1 LGASPH
7 ELLSGA
13 GNLPGAGLPNPGGLI
28 RHKIYRQQANDNW
41 PLLLETLVMAI
52 AKRNEGANVNSD
64 INVTPM
70 VDVMLV
76 LLIIFMVITPMLQK
90 GISVDMAKVNN
101 PTPMQDADKEDALLV
116 SVMRDG
122 TVYFGSDKVPVDSL
136 TGKVKDRLTNRTN
149 KEVYLKADARA
160 HFGNVV
166 QVVDAVRAAG
176 VDDLGLLTEQRKN
189 TAAPPT
195 VPATGQ

>member
-1 LGASPH
+1 MSCCPA
-7 ELLSGA
+7 
-13 GNLPGAGLPNPGGLI
+13 PGTFPAPGFPIQVEGFTG
-28 RHKIYRQQANDNW
+28 NW
-41 PLLLETLVMAI
+41 PLTTGHCSWEISVMAL

-116 SVMRDG
+116 SVLPDG
-122 TVYFGSDKVPVDSL
+122 TVYFGADKIPVDTL

-149 KEVYLKADARA
+149 KEVYLKA
-160 HFGNVV
+160 
-166 QVVDAVRAAG
+166 
-176 VDDLGLLTEQRKN
+176 
-189 TAAPPT
+189 
-195 VPATGQ
+195 